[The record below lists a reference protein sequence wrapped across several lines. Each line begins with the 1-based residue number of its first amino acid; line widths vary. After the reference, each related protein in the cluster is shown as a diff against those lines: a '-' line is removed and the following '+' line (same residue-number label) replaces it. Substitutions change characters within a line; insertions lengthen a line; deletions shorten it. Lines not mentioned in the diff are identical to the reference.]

1 MKEKLYNSTIE
12 EIFDNMSLEELEE
25 ILEEL

>member
-1 MKEKLYNSTIE
+1 MKKIIYNSTIE
-12 EIFDNMSLEELEE
+12 EIFDNMSIEELEE